1 MMNDN
6 MYIESIEESKKSM
19 NLPKNVSIFD
29 TTLRDGEQSPGVA
42 LTVDEKIRIATK
54 LDQIGVDIIEFG
66 FPTSSLG
73 ELQVAK
79 EINALGLN
87 ARICGLG
94 RTLNNDIDAVI
105 DAGLD
110 YIHTFI
116 GTSPLHREHKLK
128 MDKETILSTATDTVE
143 YAKDHG
149 LSVEFS
155 AEDATR
161 TEYDF
166 LVESYKAVEDAGAD
180 KINVPD
186 TVGVLF
192 PSAINK
198 LIHGLK
204 KEINVPISVHCHDDF
219 GLAVA
224 NSLASVEAGAE
235 QVHVTVNGLGE
246 RGGNASLDEL
256 VMALITRYGINLDIE
271 TTQLVSLSQF
281 VAHITGIK
289 MPPNKAIVGDN
300 AFAHESGI
308 HVHGILKN
316 AATYEPIAPELV
328 GHSRKIVLGK
338 HTGVNA
344 LKSKLDEYDIEMD
357 ENQFCSVYNQIKAL
371 GDKGKCITDA
381 DLKTIAVTV
390 VGKAKKELIK
400 LNGFFVMSGDAVS
413 STATVK
419 LDINGTIKETSSNG
433 VGPVDASINA
443 IKSLVSDTTAI
454 ELEEYHLEAITGGT
468 DALAEVFAIVS
479 DDEGNKATG
488 RATREDIIMA
498 SVEAVLNSIN
508 KILMIKESEKGV
520 LNS

>member
-1 MMNDN
+1 

-19 NLPKNVSIFD
+19 NLPKNVTIFD

-42 LTVDEKIRIATK
+42 LTVDEKIRIASK

-66 FPTSSLG
+66 FPAVSLG
-73 ELQVAK
+73 EIQAAK
-79 EINALGLN
+79 QINDLGLN

-94 RTLNNDIDAVI
+94 RTLNNDIDALI
-105 DAGLD
+105 DANLD

-116 GTSPLHREHKLK
+116 GTSPLHREHKLR
-128 MDKETILSTATDTVE
+128 MDKKTILSTAVDAVE

-149 LSVEFS
+149 LTVEFS

-166 LVESYKAVEDAGAD
+166 LVEVYKAVEDAGAD

-192 PSAINK
+192 PSAINR
-198 LIHGLK
+198 LITDLK
-204 KEINVPISVHCHDDF
+204 TEINIPISVHCHDDF

-224 NSLASVEAGAE
+224 NSLASIEAGAE

-256 VMALITRYGINLDIE
+256 VMALMTRYGIDLNIE

-316 AATYEPIAPELV
+316 AATYEPMAPELV

-344 LKSKLDEYDIEMD
+344 LKSKLDEYGIEMD
-357 ENQFCSVYNQIKAL
+357 ETQFCSVYDQIKAL
-371 GDKGKCITDA
+371 GDRGKCITDA

-390 VGKAKKELIK
+390 LGKAKKELIK
-400 LNGFFVMSGDAVS
+400 LNGFSVMSGDVVS

-419 LDINGTIKETSSNG
+419 LDINGTIKETSSTG

-443 IKSLVSDTTAI
+443 IKSLVSNTTAI

-498 SVEAVLNSIN
+498 SVEAVLDSIN
-508 KILMIKESEKGV
+508 KILMIKESEIGNMAK
-520 LNS
+520 